1 METLITILT
10 GVLVTVATY
19 LILSKSVLRV
29 ILGTA
34 ILSHAAHLMI
44 MTMGGLKNG
53 QVPILG
59 DESGGSYVDPL
70 PQALILTSIVIS
82 FAVTALVLVLAY
94 RTYQTLGTDNLEELR
109 GNRYE

>member
-59 DESGGSYVDPL
+59 DESAAAYVDPL